1 MLDKKLLDRMYDNWL
16 VDINVIEVKN
26 SLESLEN
33 YLNTNSI
40 VRKGKIIAKEISVED
55 ILKVIKSLQAFS
67 NEIKSSVSKLDDSID
82 EAISYLDD
90 VNSEIDDEEDDYEG
104 I

>member
-67 NEIKSSVSKLDDSID
+67 NEIKTSVSKLDDSID
-82 EAISYLDD
+82 DAISYLDD
-90 VNSEIDDEEDDYEG
+90 VNSEIDEEEDDYEG

>member
-40 VRKGKIIAKEISVED
+40 VRKGKIIAKEISVDD
-55 ILKVIKSLQAFS
+55 ILKVIESLQAFS
-67 NEIKSSVSKLDDSID
+67 NEIKTSVSKLDDSID
-82 EAISYLDD
+82 EAIRYLDD
-90 VNSEIDDEEDDYEG
+90 VNSEIDEEDDYEG

>member
-26 SLESLEN
+26 SLENLEN

-40 VRKGKIIAKEISVED
+40 VRKGKIIAKEISVDD

-67 NEIKSSVSKLDDSID
+67 NEIKTSVSKLDDSID
-82 EAISYLDD
+82 KAISYLDD
-90 VNSEIDDEEDDYEG
+90 VNSEIYEEDDYEG

>member
-1 MLDKKLLDRMYDNWL
+1 MLDKKLLDTMYDNWL

-26 SLESLEN
+26 SLENLEN

-40 VRKGKIIAKEISVED
+40 VRKGKIIAKEISVDD
-55 ILKVIKSLQAFS
+55 ILKVIESLQAFS
-67 NEIKSSVSKLDDSID
+67 NEIKTSVSKLDDSID

-90 VNSEIDDEEDDYEG
+90 VNSEIDEEEDDYEG

>member
-1 MLDKKLLDRMYDNWL
+1 MLDKKLLDTMYDNWL

-26 SLESLEN
+26 SLENLEN

-40 VRKGKIIAKEISVED
+40 VRKGKIIAKEISVDD
-55 ILKVIKSLQAFS
+55 ILKVIKSLEAFS
-67 NEIKSSVSKLDDSID
+67 NEIKTSVSKLDDSID
-82 EAISYLDD
+82 EAIGYLDD
-90 VNSEIDDEEDDYEG
+90 VNSEIDEEEDDYEG

>member
-26 SLESLEN
+26 SLENLEN

-40 VRKGKIIAKEISVED
+40 VRKGKIIAKEISVDD
-55 ILKVIKSLQAFS
+55 ILKVIESLQAFS
-67 NEIKSSVSKLDDSID
+67 NEIKTSVSKLDDSID
-82 EAISYLDD
+82 EAIRYLDD
-90 VNSEIDDEEDDYEG
+90 VNSEIDEEDDYQG

>member
-1 MLDKKLLDRMYDNWL
+1 MLDKKLLDTMYDNWL

-40 VRKGKIIAKEISVED
+40 VRKGKIIAKEISVDD
-55 ILKVIKSLQAFS
+55 ILKVIESLQAFS
-67 NEIKSSVSKLDDSID
+67 NEIKTSVSKLDDSID
-82 EAISYLDD
+82 EAIRYLDD
-90 VNSEIDDEEDDYEG
+90 VNSEIDEEDDYEG

>member
-1 MLDKKLLDRMYDNWL
+1 MLDKKLLDKMYDNWL

-26 SLESLEN
+26 SLENLEN

-40 VRKGKIIAKEISVED
+40 VRKGKIIAKEISVDD
-55 ILKVIKSLQAFS
+55 ILKVIKSLEAFS
-67 NEIKSSVSKLDDSID
+67 NEIKTSVSKLDDSID
-82 EAISYLDD
+82 EAIRYLDD
-90 VNSEIDDEEDDYEG
+90 VNSEIDEEDDYEG

>member
-1 MLDKKLLDRMYDNWL
+1 MLDKKLLDTMYDNWL

-40 VRKGKIIAKEISVED
+40 VRKGKIIAKEISVDD
-55 ILKVIKSLQAFS
+55 IIKVIKSLQAFS
-67 NEIKSSVSKLDDSID
+67 NEIKTSVSKLDDSID
-82 EAISYLDD
+82 EAIRYLDD
-90 VNSEIDDEEDDYEG
+90 VNSEIDEEDDYEG

>member
-26 SLESLEN
+26 SVENLEN

-40 VRKGKIIAKEISVED
+40 VRKGKIIAKEISVDD
-55 ILKVIKSLQAFS
+55 ILKVIESLQAFS
-67 NEIKSSVSKLDDSID
+67 NEIKTSVSKLDDSID
-82 EAISYLDD
+82 EAIRYLDD
-90 VNSEIDDEEDDYEG
+90 VNSEIDEEDDYEG
-104 I
+104 L

>member
-26 SLESLEN
+26 SLENLEN

-40 VRKGKIIAKEISVED
+40 VRKGKIIAKEISVDD
-55 ILKVIKSLQAFS
+55 ILKVIESLQAFS
-67 NEIKSSVSKLDDSID
+67 NEIKTSVSELDDSID
-82 EAISYLDD
+82 EAIRYLDD
-90 VNSEIDDEEDDYEG
+90 VNSEIDEEDDYEG

>member
-26 SLESLEN
+26 SLENLEN

-40 VRKGKIIAKEISVED
+40 IRKGKIIAKEISVDD
-55 ILKVIKSLQAFS
+55 ILKVIESLQAFS
-67 NEIKSSVSKLDDSID
+67 NEIKTSVSKLDDSID
-82 EAISYLDD
+82 EAIRYLDD
-90 VNSEIDDEEDDYEG
+90 VNSEIDEEDDYEG
-104 I
+104 L

>member
-1 MLDKKLLDRMYDNWL
+1 MLDKKLLDTMYDNWL

-40 VRKGKIIAKEISVED
+40 VRKGKIIAKEISVDD
-55 ILKVIKSLQAFS
+55 ILKVIESLQAFS
-67 NEIKSSVSKLDDSID
+67 NELKTSVSKLDDSID
-82 EAISYLDD
+82 EAIRYLDD
-90 VNSEIDDEEDDYEG
+90 VNSEIDEEDDYEG

>member
-26 SLESLEN
+26 SLENLEN

-40 VRKGKIIAKEISVED
+40 VRKGKIIAKEISVDD
-55 ILKVIKSLQAFS
+55 ILKVIESLQAFS
-67 NEIKSSVSKLDDSID
+67 NEIKTSVSKLDDSID
-82 EAISYLDD
+82 EAIRYLDD
-90 VNSEIDDEEDDYEG
+90 VNSEIEEEDDYEG
-104 I
+104 L

>member
-1 MLDKKLLDRMYDNWL
+1 MLDKKLLDTMYDNWL

-26 SLESLEN
+26 SLENLEN

-40 VRKGKIIAKEISVED
+40 VRKGKIIAKEISVDD
-55 ILKVIKSLQAFS
+55 ILKIIESLQAFS
-67 NEIKSSVSKLDDSID
+67 NEIKTSVSKLDDSID
-82 EAISYLDD
+82 EAIRYLDD
-90 VNSEIDDEEDDYEG
+90 VNSEIDEEDDYEG

>member
-26 SLESLEN
+26 SLENLEN

-40 VRKGKIIAKEISVED
+40 VRKGKIIAKEISVDD
-55 ILKVIKSLQAFS
+55 ILKVIESLQAFS
-67 NEIKSSVSKLDDSID
+67 NEIKTSVSKLDDSID

-90 VNSEIDDEEDDYEG
+90 VNSEIDEEEDDYEG

>member
-1 MLDKKLLDRMYDNWL
+1 MLDKKLLDTMYDNWR

-40 VRKGKIIAKEISVED
+40 VRKGKIIAKEISVDD

-67 NEIKSSVSKLDDSID
+67 NEIKTSVSKLDDSID
-82 EAISYLDD
+82 EAIRYLDD
-90 VNSEIDDEEDDYEG
+90 VNSEIDEEDDYEG
-104 I
+104 L

>member
-67 NEIKSSVSKLDDSID
+67 NEIKTSVSKLDDSID

>member
-1 MLDKKLLDRMYDNWL
+1 MLDKKLLDKMYDNWL

-40 VRKGKIIAKEISVED
+40 VRKGKIIAKEISVDD
-55 ILKVIKSLQAFS
+55 ILKVIESLQAFS
-67 NEIKSSVSKLDDSID
+67 NEIKTSVSKLDDSID
-82 EAISYLDD
+82 EAIRYLDD
-90 VNSEIDDEEDDYEG
+90 VNSEIDEEDDYEG
-104 I
+104 L

>member
-40 VRKGKIIAKEISVED
+40 VRKGKIITKEISVDD
-55 ILKVIKSLQAFS
+55 ILKVIKSLEAFS
-67 NEIKSSVSKLDDSID
+67 NEIKTSVSKLDDSID
-82 EAISYLDD
+82 EAIRYLDD
-90 VNSEIDDEEDDYEG
+90 VNSEIDEEDDYQG
-104 I
+104 L

>member
-26 SLESLEN
+26 SLENLEN

-82 EAISYLDD
+82 EAIRYLDD
-90 VNSEIDDEEDDYEG
+90 VNSEIDEEDDYEG

>member
-26 SLESLEN
+26 SLENLEN

-40 VRKGKIIAKEISVED
+40 VRKGKIIAKEISVDD
-55 ILKVIKSLQAFS
+55 IIKVIESLQAFS
-67 NEIKSSVSKLDDSID
+67 NEIKTSVSKLDDSID
-82 EAISYLDD
+82 EAIRYLDD
-90 VNSEIDDEEDDYEG
+90 VNSEIDEEDDYEG
-104 I
+104 L

>member
-26 SLESLEN
+26 SLENLEN

-40 VRKGKIIAKEISVED
+40 VRKGKIIAKEISVDD
-55 ILKVIKSLQAFS
+55 ILKVIKSLEAFS
-67 NEIKSSVSKLDDSID
+67 NEIKTSVSKLDDSID
-82 EAISYLDD
+82 EAIRYLDD
-90 VNSEIDDEEDDYEG
+90 VNSEIDEEDDYEG

>member
-1 MLDKKLLDRMYDNWL
+1 MLDKKLLDTMYDNWL

-26 SLESLEN
+26 SLETLEN

-40 VRKGKIIAKEISVED
+40 VRKGKIIAKEISVDD
-55 ILKVIKSLQAFS
+55 ILKVIESLQAFS
-67 NEIKSSVSKLDDSID
+67 NEIKTSVSKLDDSID
-82 EAISYLDD
+82 EAIRYLDD
-90 VNSEIDDEEDDYEG
+90 VNSEIDEEDDYEG

>member
-26 SLESLEN
+26 SLENLEN

-67 NEIKSSVSKLDDSID
+67 NEIKTSVSKLDDSID
-82 EAISYLDD
+82 EAIRYLDD
-90 VNSEIDDEEDDYEG
+90 VNSEIDEEDDYEG

>member
-26 SLESLEN
+26 SLENLEN

-40 VRKGKIIAKEISVED
+40 VRKGKIIAKEISVDD
-55 ILKVIKSLQAFS
+55 ILKVIESLQAFS
-67 NEIKSSVSKLDDSID
+67 NEIKTSVSKLDDSID
-82 EAISYLDD
+82 EAIRYLDD
-90 VNSEIDDEEDDYEG
+90 VNSEIGEEDDYEG
-104 I
+104 L

>member
-26 SLESLEN
+26 SLENLEN

-40 VRKGKIIAKEISVED
+40 VRKGKIIAKEISVDD
-55 ILKVIKSLQAFS
+55 ILKVIKSLEAFS
-67 NEIKSSVSKLDDSID
+67 NEIKTSVSKLDDSID
-82 EAISYLDD
+82 EAIRYLDD
-90 VNSEIDDEEDDYEG
+90 VNSEIDEEDDYQG

>member
-1 MLDKKLLDRMYDNWL
+1 MLDKKLLDTMYDNWL

-26 SLESLEN
+26 SLENLEN

-55 ILKVIKSLQAFS
+55 ILKVIKSLEAFS

-82 EAISYLDD
+82 EAIRYLDD
-90 VNSEIDDEEDDYEG
+90 VNSEIDEEDDYEG

>member
-26 SLESLEN
+26 SLETLEN

-40 VRKGKIIAKEISVED
+40 VRKGKIIAKEISVDD
-55 ILKVIKSLQAFS
+55 ILKVIESLQAFS
-67 NEIKSSVSKLDDSID
+67 NEIKTSVSKLDDSID
-82 EAISYLDD
+82 EAIRYLDD
-90 VNSEIDDEEDDYEG
+90 VNSEIDEEDDYEG

>member
-1 MLDKKLLDRMYDNWL
+1 MLDKKLLDTMYDNWL

-40 VRKGKIIAKEISVED
+40 VRKGKIIAKEISVDD
-55 ILKVIKSLQAFS
+55 ILKVIESLQAFS
-67 NEIKSSVSKLDDSID
+67 NEIKTSVSKLDDSID
-82 EAISYLDD
+82 EAIRYLDD
-90 VNSEIDDEEDDYEG
+90 VNSEIDEEDNYEG

>member
-1 MLDKKLLDRMYDNWL
+1 MYDNWL

-26 SLESLEN
+26 SLENLEN

-40 VRKGKIIAKEISVED
+40 VRKGKIIAKEISVDD

-67 NEIKSSVSKLDDSID
+67 NEIKTSVSKLDDSID
-82 EAISYLDD
+82 EAIRYLDD
-90 VNSEIDDEEDDYEG
+90 VNSEIDEEDDYEG
-104 I
+104 L

>member
-1 MLDKKLLDRMYDNWL
+1 MLDKKLLDTMYDNWR

-40 VRKGKIIAKEISVED
+40 VRKGKIIAKEISVDD
-55 ILKVIKSLQAFS
+55 ILKVIESLQAFS
-67 NEIKSSVSKLDDSID
+67 NEIKTSVSKLDDSID
-82 EAISYLDD
+82 EAIRYLDD
-90 VNSEIDDEEDDYEG
+90 VNSEIDEEDDYEG
-104 I
+104 L

>member
-1 MLDKKLLDRMYDNWL
+1 MLDKKLLDTMYDNWL

-67 NEIKSSVSKLDDSID
+67 NEIKTSVSKLDDSID
-82 EAISYLDD
+82 EAIRYLDD
-90 VNSEIDDEEDDYEG
+90 VNSEIDEEDDYEG

>member
-26 SLESLEN
+26 SLENLEN

-40 VRKGKIIAKEISVED
+40 VRKGKIIAKEISVDD
-55 ILKVIKSLQAFS
+55 ILKVIKSLEAFS
-67 NEIKSSVSKLDDSID
+67 DEIKTSVSKLDDSID
-82 EAISYLDD
+82 EAIRYLDD
-90 VNSEIDDEEDDYEG
+90 VNSEIDEEDDYEG

>member
-40 VRKGKIIAKEISVED
+40 VRKGKIIAKEISVDD
-55 ILKVIKSLQAFS
+55 ILKVIKSLEAFS
-67 NEIKSSVSKLDDSID
+67 NEIKTSVSKLDDSID
-82 EAISYLDD
+82 EAIRYLDD
-90 VNSEIDDEEDDYEG
+90 VNSEIDEEDDYQG